1 MSKLHVDSVTKSFD
15 GKPVLTD
22 IDLSCEKVEIVRLLG
37 RNGTGKSTLLKIV
50 FGTVAAENRFM
61 KIGNEVITGS
71 LFRSLPIKHLP
82 QDSFLP
88 KHLKINTIID
98 LFNNQVNAKRIKAQ
112 KNKKDIVQ
120 KAKADIKWAMSV
132 FKDSI
137 SLQFGIKN
145 NVDRWS
151 I

>member
-1 MSKLHVDSVTKSFD
+1 M
-15 GKPVLTD
+15 LTD
-22 IDLSCEKVEIVRLLG
+22 IDLNCEKGEIIGLLG
-37 RNGTGKSTLLKIV
+37 RSGTGKSTLLKII

-71 LFRSLPIKHLP
+71 LFRSLPIKYLP

-112 KNKKDIVQ
+112 KNIKKILYKKPRQISSGQCRFLEIVLVCNLES
-120 KAKADIKWAMSV
+120 K
-132 FKDSI
+132 
-137 SLQFGIKN
+137 
-145 NVDRWS
+145 
-151 I
+151 